1 VYFGSCN
8 GVFRRLDVRTG
19 RIHWETNVRDGR
31 AKQYFF
37 HGDVLIAADR
47 IVASSDVDTTTGAE
61 AGVHAFDLGTGRQ
74 LWKYSAGRGVPGAV
88 VGSGS
93 RVFAYTATGDLIA
106 LNLASGKPEW
116 THAVKAGPWEN
127 PAILDHRVFAGS
139 NDGSVYAFES
149 QTGRVQWHHKLAAPI
164 TTSIAATASEI
175 YAGTA
180 DRKIYRLAPSNGDV
194 RASVDVDSVLTPT
207 SAPVGGKD
215 AVLVLLA
222 DKEANYRAI
231 VSLDPTLA
239 RVRWRHTAPDRWT
252 TSRVFAT
259 PRTVIVGS
267 PSGEVTAYCAADG
280 SVGWSHQLAK
290 APIRSIG
297 GTDETLLVGTPAGT
311 LYAIRPPPACM

>member
-1 VYFGSCN
+1 
-8 GVFRRLDVRTG
+8 
-19 RIHWETNVRDGR
+19 
-31 AKQYFF
+31 
-37 HGDVLIAADR
+37 
-47 IVASSDVDTTTGAE
+47 
-61 AGVHAFDLGTGRQ
+61 
-74 LWKYSAGRGVPGAV
+74 
-88 VGSGS
+88 
-93 RVFAYTATGDLIA
+93 VFAYTATGDLIA